1 MIQEIKSW
9 SLSYQNESELVGTVP
24 CSMYS
29 ILLAHGK
36 IDDTFYRLNEYE
48 ARAMSEQ
55 DCTLTASFSAY

>member
-36 IDDTFYRLNEYE
+36 WMIPFI
-48 ARAMSEQ
+48 A
-55 DCTLTASFSAY
+55 